1 MPQSVER
8 WVERIRSGDSRAIA
22 RAITWVEDEAP
33 EAAALLNAL
42 RPVAGGA
49 YRIGLTGPP
58 GVGKSSLTDRLI
70 RVLRGLGHRVG
81 VVAVDPTSPFTGGAL
96 LGDRV
101 RMVDHAL
108 DPGVFIRS
116 MGTRGRLGGLA
127 RSTKDVLDLLDA
139 AGYDVVIAET
149 VGVGQ
154 SELDVVHAVDTVILT
169 LGPAGGDQ
177 VQMLKAGIMEIAD
190 IFVVNKADLPGADRT
205 VRLVRYM
212 VDLAHRGGWRPPVL
226 AASAWEGRGVED
238 LWEQILRHR
247 TYLEESGEGRKR
259 RLRRL
264 EDAVWDQVL
273 ARVQRAFLQWKA
285 ARPDWERVLEEV
297 ATGKRGL
304 EGVVDEIVHS
314 VDFSAGGPEGGVL

>member
-8 WVERIRSGDSRAIA
+8 WVERIRSGDPRAIA

-70 RVLRGLGHRVG
+70 RVLRGSGHRVG

-154 SELDVVHAVDTVILT
+154 SELDVVHAVDTVILA
-169 LGPAGGDQ
+169 LSPAGGDQ

-205 VRLVRYM
+205 VRLIRYM

-226 AASAWEGRGVED
+226 AASASEGRGLED

-264 EDAVWDQVL
+264 EDAVWDQVQ

-297 ATGKRGL
+297 ADGKRGL